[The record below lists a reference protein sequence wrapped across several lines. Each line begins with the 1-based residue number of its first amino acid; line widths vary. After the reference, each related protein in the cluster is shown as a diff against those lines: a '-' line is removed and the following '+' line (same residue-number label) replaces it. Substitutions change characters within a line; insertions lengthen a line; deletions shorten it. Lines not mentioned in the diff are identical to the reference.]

1 MQELEQEH
9 HLRFSIEFL
18 SIKNLPSSGQY
29 FFKLSHEL
37 LGLCRSQTYN
47 FSRSI
52 EMSFTQEFH
61 SHEFFMSSSSL
72 QSSLTTLQINLY
84 QKDSYSKDQLIGS
97 FSLDLI
103 DLLSSELRKTESS
116 VIRVLDVWLQE
127 TFASLHISLFLED
140 LGPKS
145 VSTAEAVAVPAT
157 DWEVQ
162 AWRKAEEAKFLAFL
176 KGQEAEHLDRV
187 AADWVLREKA
197 RAEQSEELI
206 VNVGEM
212 EAKLRGKMV
221 ELGRRETKIAAVEEE
236 IKLYIADLN
245 KQVEMKDEELK
256 MWKEKL
262 AEVRTG
268 TGKDVKIIKNSIQV
282 TRENTRKI
290 EEEIVKFRKMTE
302 SQEVK
307 DLKVQLAQK
316 LNENAELMRKW
327 QISKK
332 AKEDV
337 ESTFFK
343 LKGDLNKTLRVQ
355 DSERRIRQSQ
365 EREELV
371 KRRMELETIRYQQEE
386 CMQIK
391 EVKDRMAG
399 FRTMIK

>member
-268 TGKDVKIIKNSIQV
+268 TGKDVKIIKNLIQV

>member
-18 SIKNLPSSGQY
+18 SIKNLPSAGQY

-268 TGKDVKIIKNSIQV
+268 TGKDVKIIKNLIQV

>member
-18 SIKNLPSSGQY
+18 SIKNLPSPGQY

-61 SHEFFMSSSSL
+61 SHEFFMTSSSL
-72 QSSLTTLQINLY
+72 QSSLSTLQIGLY
-84 QKDSYSKDQLIGS
+84 QKDSYSKDQLLGQ
-97 FSLDLI
+97 FSLQLVE
-103 DLLSSELRKTESS
+103 LLSSELRRSENS
-116 VIRVLDVWLQE
+116 VVRVLDVWLQE
-127 TFASLHISLFLED
+127 AFASLHVSLFLED

-145 VSTAEAVAVPAT
+145 ASAAEAVAVTAT

-162 AWRKAEEAKFLAFL
+162 AWRKAEEAKFLAYL
-176 KGQEAEHLDRV
+176 KGQECEHLDRV
-187 AADWVLREKA
+187 SEDWLRKE
-197 RAEQSEELI
+197 RTRSEQSEELI
-206 VNVGEM
+206 VNIGEM

-221 ELGRRETKIAAVEEE
+221 ELGRRETRIAGVEEE
-236 IKLYIADLN
+236 IKLYVADLA
-245 KQVEMKDEELK
+245 KQVELKDEELK
-256 MWKEKL
+256 MWKDKL
-262 AEVRTG
+262 AEVRAG
-268 TGKDVKIIKNSIQV
+268 TGKDVKTLKTAIQA
-282 TRENTRKI
+282 TREATRKV

-316 LNENAELMRKW
+316 LSENAEVTRKW

-337 ESTFFK
+337 EATYFK

-365 EREELV
+365 EREDLV
-371 KRRMELETIRYQQEE
+371 KRRMELETIRYQHEE

-391 EVKDRMAG
+391 EIKDRMVG